1 MTLKDIA
8 LLNLRRRKAKAAFL
22 LAGLLIGV
30 TTVVALMSLVE
41 TMKEDITD
49 KLDKF
54 GANILIVP
62 KTENLPL
69 TYGGLSLGGVSF
81 EMEEIHQS
89 QLDQISTIR
98 NAANV
103 AALGPVALGVVEIEE
118 KKVLLSGVD
127 FEATRVLKPW
137 WKIQGEIPEGNQ
149 VILGSEAASPII
161 ALRDRSLEIG
171 DTLSASGRKLT
182 VTGIIAATG
191 SQDDQIIFTP
201 LATAQGMLGMEGRV
215 SMAEVAALCKD
226 CPIEDMVS
234 QISGVVPGGKVMGI
248 QSVVKGRMETLAHF
262 KRLTLSVSA
271 VVILVGSLVVLVTMM
286 GSVRERTREIGIFRA
301 IGYRR
306 SHVIRIVLLEAAI
319 VSALAG
325 LLGYFGGLGTTIA
338 ALPFFTESSDIAVHF
353 DPALAVG
360 AIIMS
365 VLLGLLAS
373 TYPALLAAK
382 LDPNDALRAL

>member
-1 MTLKDIA
+1 MNLKDIA

-41 TMKEDITD
+41 TMRDDITD

-62 KTENLPL
+62 KTESLSL

-81 EMEEIHQS
+81 EMKDIYQS
-89 QLDQISTIR
+89 QLEKISGIR

-103 AALGPVALGVVEIEE
+103 AALGPVALGVVEINE

-127 FEATRVLKPW
+127 FEATKILKPW
-137 WKIQGEIPEGNQ
+137 WKIQGESPKGDQ
-149 VILGSEAASPII
+149 VIIGAEAALNLGLS
-161 ALRDRSLEIG
+161 EG
-171 DTLSASGRKLT
+171 DTFSASGRELT

-201 LATAQGMLGMEGRV
+201 LATAQSMLDMEGRV

-226 CPIEDMVS
+226 CPIEEMVR
-234 QISGVVPGGKVMGI
+234 QISEVVPGGKVMGI

-262 KRLTLSVSA
+262 QRLTLGVSA
-271 VVILVGSLVVLVTMM
+271 VVVLVGSLVVLVTMM

-301 IGYRR
+301 IGFRR
-306 SHVIRIVLLEAAI
+306 SHIIRIVLLEAAI

-325 LLGYFGGLGTTIA
+325 ILGYIAGIGTTAA
-338 ALPFFTESSDIAVHF
+338 ALPFFTESADITVHF
-353 DPALAVG
+353 DPILAGG

-382 LDPNDALRAL
+382 LDPNEALRAL

>member
-41 TMKEDITD
+41 TMRQDITD

-62 KTENLPL
+62 KTENLSL

-81 EMEEIHQS
+81 EMEEIHES
-89 QLDQISTIR
+89 QLEKISSIR

-103 AALGPVALGVVEIEE
+103 AALGPVALGVVQVNE

-127 FEATRVLKPW
+127 FEATRILKPW
-137 WKIQGEIPEGNQ
+137 WKIQGEVPAGDQ
-149 VILGSEAASPII
+149 VLLGSEAA
-161 ALRDRSLEIG
+161 RSLDLDIG
-171 DTLSASGRKLT
+171 QTFTASGRDLT
-182 VTGIIAATG
+182 VTGIIEATG
-191 SQDDQIIFTP
+191 SQDDQIVFTP
-201 LATAQGMLGMEGRV
+201 LATAQSMLNMQGRV

-226 CPIEDMVS
+226 CPIDAMVS
-234 QISGVVPGGKVMGI
+234 QISDVVPGGKVMGI

-262 KRLTLSVSA
+262 QKLTLSVSA

-306 SHVIRIVLLEAAI
+306 SHVIRIVLLEAAL

-325 LLGYFGGLGTTIA
+325 ILGYFGGLGTTLA
-338 ALPFFTESSDIAVHF
+338 ALPFFTESADIAVHF
-353 DPALAVG
+353 DPVLAGGALG
-360 AIIMS
+360 MS

-373 TYPALLAAK
+373 IYPALLAAK

>member
-1 MTLKDIA
+1 
-8 LLNLRRRKAKAAFL
+8 
-22 LAGLLIGV
+22 
-30 TTVVALMSLVE
+30 
-41 TMKEDITD
+41 
-49 KLDKF
+49 
-54 GANILIVP
+54 
-62 KTENLPL
+62 
-69 TYGGLSLGGVSF
+69 
-81 EMEEIHQS
+81 MEEIHES
-89 QLDQISTIR
+89 QLEKISTIR

-103 AALGPVALGVVEIEE
+103 AALGPVVLGVVEIGE

-127 FEATRVLKPW
+127 FEATKVLKPW
-137 WKIQGEIPEGNQ
+137 WKIQGSEPAGNQ
-149 VILGSEAASPII
+149 VILGAEAANNLGL
-161 ALRDRSLEIG
+161 AEG
-171 DTLSASGRKLT
+171 DTFTAYGRELT

-226 CPIEDMVS
+226 CPIEEMVR
-234 QISGVVPGGKVMGI
+234 QISEVVPGGKVMGI

-262 KRLTLSVSA
+262 QRLTLSVSA

-306 SHVIRIVLLEAAI
+306 SHIIRIVLLEAAL

-325 LLGYFGGLGTTIA
+325 ILGYFGGIGTTFA
-338 ALPFFTESSDIAVHF
+338 ALPFFTESADVVVHF
-353 DPALAVG
+353 NPLLAGG
-360 AIIMS
+360 AIVMS
-365 VLLGLLAS
+365 VLLGLAAS

-382 LDPNDALRAL
+382 LDPNEALRAL

>member
-41 TMKEDITD
+41 TMREDITD

-62 KTENLPL
+62 KTENLSL

-81 EMEEIHQS
+81 EMEEIHES
-89 QLDQISTIR
+89 QLADISTIR
-98 NAANV
+98 NSANV
-103 AALGPVALGVVEIEE
+103 AALGPVVLGVVNIDN

-127 FEATRVLKPW
+127 FEATKILKPW
-137 WKIQGEIPEGNQ
+137 WKIQGSEPVENQ
-149 VILGSEAASPII
+149 VILGAEASKN
-161 ALRDRSLEIG
+161 LGLGVG
-171 DTLSASGRKLT
+171 DTISAYGRDLT
-182 VTGIIAATG
+182 ITGVIATTG

-226 CPIEDMVS
+226 CPIEEMVA
-234 QISGVVPGGKVMGI
+234 QISDVVPGGKVMGI

-262 KRLTLSVSA
+262 QRLTLSVSA
-271 VVILVGSLVVLVTMM
+271 VVVLVGSLVVLVTMM

-306 SHVIRIVLLEAAI
+306 SHIIRIVLLEAAI
-319 VSALAG
+319 GSALAG
-325 LLGYFGGLGTTIA
+325 LLGYF
-338 ALPFFTESSDIAVHF
+338 
-353 DPALAVG
+353 
-360 AIIMS
+360 
-365 VLLGLLAS
+365 
-373 TYPALLAAK
+373 
-382 LDPNDALRAL
+382 

>member
-41 TMKEDITD
+41 TMREDITD

-62 KTENLPL
+62 KTENLSL

-81 EMEEIHQS
+81 EMEEIHES
-89 QLDQISTIR
+89 QLERISTIR

-103 AALGPVALGVVEIEE
+103 AALGPVVLGVAEVDE

-127 FEATRVLKPW
+127 FEATRILKPW
-137 WKIQGEIPEGNQ
+137 WKIEGELPAGNE
-149 VILGSEAASPII
+149 VILGSEASRT
-161 ALRDRSLEIG
+161 LGLGIG
-171 DTLSASGRKLT
+171 DTFHAYGRELR
-182 VTGIIAATG
+182 VTGTIGTTG

-201 LATAQGMLGMEGRV
+201 LVTAQEMLGMEGRV

-226 CPIEDMVS
+226 CPIDEMVS

-248 QSVVKGRMETLAHF
+248 QSVVEGRMETLAHF
-262 KRLTLSVSA
+262 KRLTLGVSA
-271 VVILVGSLVVLVTMM
+271 VVVLVGSLVVLVTMM

-306 SHVIRIVLLEAAI
+306 SHVIRIVLLEAAL

-338 ALPFFTESSDIAVHF
+338 ALPFFTESADIAVHF
-353 DPALAVG
+353 DPVLAGG
-360 AIIMS
+360 AIFMS
-365 VLLGLLAS
+365 VLLGVLAS

>member
-41 TMKEDITD
+41 TMRQDITD

-62 KTENLPL
+62 KTENLSL

-81 EMEEIHQS
+81 EMEEIHES
-89 QLDQISTIR
+89 QLERISSIR

-103 AALGPVALGVVEIEE
+103 AALGPVALGVVQVNE

-127 FEATRVLKPW
+127 FEATRILKPW
-137 WKIQGEIPEGNQ
+137 WKIQGEVPAGDQ
-149 VILGSEAASPII
+149 VLLGSEAA
-161 ALRDRSLEIG
+161 RSLELDIG
-171 DTLSASGRKLT
+171 QTFTASGRDLT
-182 VTGIIAATG
+182 VTGIIEATG
-191 SQDDQIIFTP
+191 SQDDQIVFTP
-201 LATAQGMLGMEGRV
+201 LATAQSMLNMKGRV

-226 CPIEDMVS
+226 CPIDAMVS
-234 QISGVVPGGKVMGI
+234 QISDVVPGGKVMGI

-262 KRLTLSVSA
+262 QKLTLSVSA

-306 SHVIRIVLLEAAI
+306 SHVIRIVLLEAAL

-325 LLGYFGGLGTTIA
+325 ILGYFGGLGTTLA
-338 ALPFFTESSDIAVHF
+338 ALPFFTESADIAVHF
-353 DPALAVG
+353 DPVLAGGALG
-360 AIIMS
+360 MS

-373 TYPALLAAK
+373 IYPALLAAK

>member
-8 LLNLRRRKAKAAFL
+8 FLNLRRRKAKAAFL

-30 TTVVALMSLVE
+30 TTVVALMSLVDA
-41 TMKEDITD
+41 MREDITD

-62 KTENLPL
+62 RTENLSL

-81 EMEEIHQS
+81 EMQEIHMDE
-89 QLDQISTIR
+89 LAQISTIR

-103 AALGPVALGVVEIEE
+103 AAVGPVALGVVEVSGHQ
-118 KKVLLSGVD
+118 VLLSGID
-127 FEATRVLKPW
+127 FSAAHILKPW
-137 WKIQGEIPEGNQ
+137 WKFGGSDPVGDQ
-149 VILGSEAASPII
+149 VLLGSEAARTLGL
-161 ALRDRSLEIG
+161 AGG
-171 DTLSASGRKLT
+171 DTFTANGRKLS
-182 VTGIIAATG
+182 VVAVLDGTG

-201 LATAQGMLGMEGRV
+201 LPTAQSMLGMEGRV

-226 CPIEDMVS
+226 CPIESMVE
-234 QISGVVPGGKVMGI
+234 QISNVVPGGKVMGV
-248 QSVVKGRMETLAHF
+248 QSVVKGRMETLAQF
-262 KRLTLSVSA
+262 RKLTLSVSS

-306 SHVIRIVLLEAAI
+306 SHVIRIVLLEAAL

-325 LLGYFGGLGTTIA
+325 VLGYFGGLGTTIG
-338 ALPFFTESSDIAVHF
+338 ALPFFTESVNVHVPF
-353 DPALAVG
+353 DPVLFGGAV
-360 AIIMS
+360 IMS
-365 VLLGLLAS
+365 VLLGLAAS

>member
-1 MTLKDIA
+1 MNLKDIA

-41 TMKEDITD
+41 TMRDDITD

-62 KTENLPL
+62 KTESLSL

-81 EMEEIHQS
+81 EMEDIYQS
-89 QLDQISTIR
+89 QLEKISGIR

-103 AALGPVALGVVEIEE
+103 AALGPVALGVVEINER
-118 KKVLLSGVD
+118 KVLLSGVD
-127 FEATRVLKPW
+127 FEATKILKPW
-137 WKIQGEIPEGNQ
+137 WKIQGENPKGDQ
-149 VILGSEAASPII
+149 VIIGAEAALNLGLS
-161 ALRDRSLEIG
+161 EG
-171 DTLSASGRKLT
+171 DTFSASGRELT

-201 LATAQGMLGMEGRV
+201 LATAQSMLGMEGRV

-226 CPIEDMVS
+226 CPIEEMVR
-234 QISGVVPGGKVMGI
+234 QISEVVPSGKVMGI

-262 KRLTLSVSA
+262 QRLTLGVSA
-271 VVILVGSLVVLVTMM
+271 VVVLVGSLVVLVTMM

-301 IGYRR
+301 IGFRR
-306 SHVIRIVLLEAAI
+306 SHIIRIVLLEAAI

-325 LLGYFGGLGTTIA
+325 ILGYIAGIGTTAA
-338 ALPFFTESSDIAVHF
+338 ALPFFTESADIAVHF
-353 DPALAVG
+353 DPILAGG

-382 LDPNDALRAL
+382 LDPNEALRAL

>member
-30 TTVVALMSLVE
+30 TTVVALMTLVDA
-41 TMKEDITD
+41 MREDITD

-62 KTENLPL
+62 KTENLSL

-81 EMEEIHQS
+81 EMEEIHTD
-89 QLDQISTIR
+89 QLDNIGSIK

-103 AALGPVALGVVEIEE
+103 AAVGPVALGVVEVSD
-118 KKVLLSGVD
+118 KKVLLSGVN
-127 FEATRVLKPW
+127 FEASHILKPW
-137 WKIQGEIPEGNQ
+137 WNVQGDLPTGDQ
-149 VILGSEAASPII
+149 VILGSEAAMN
-161 ALRDRSLEIG
+161 LGLNIG
-171 DTLSASGRKLT
+171 DTFTANDRELT
-182 VTGIIAATG
+182 VTGLLDPTG

-201 LATAQGMLGMEGRV
+201 LATAQSMLGMEGRV

-226 CPIEDMVS
+226 CPITEMVR
-234 QISGVVPGGKVMGI
+234 QISGVVPGGKVMGV
-248 QSVVKGRMETLAHF
+248 QSVVKGRMETLAQF
-262 KRLTLSVSA
+262 KKLTLGVSS

-306 SHVIRIVLLEAAI
+306 SHIIRIVLLEAAL

-325 LLGYFGGLGTTIA
+325 ILGYFGGLGTTIA
-338 ALPFFTESSDIAVHF
+338 TLPFFTESVDVHVPLDPFLAGGAVI
-353 DPALAVG
+353 G
-360 AIIMS
+360 AI
-365 VLLGLLAS
+365 LLGLIAS

>member
-1 MTLKDIA
+1 MTLKDIS

-41 TMKEDITD
+41 TMRADITD

-62 KTENLPL
+62 KTENLSL

-81 EMEEIHQS
+81 EMEDIYES
-89 QLDQISTIR
+89 QLEQISTIR
-98 NAANV
+98 NSANV
-103 AALGPVALGVVEIEE
+103 AALGPVALGVVEINE

-127 FEATRVLKPW
+127 FEATKILKPW
-137 WKIQGEIPEGNQ
+137 WKIRGNEPVGDQ
-149 VILGSEAASPII
+149 VLLGAEAAK
-161 ALRDRSLEIG
+161 SLGLGVG
-171 DTLSASGRKLT
+171 DTFTTAERDLT
-182 VTGIIAATG
+182 VTGTIDMTG

-201 LATAQGMLGMEGRV
+201 LATAQGILGMEGRV
-215 SMAEVAALCKD
+215 SMAEVAALCNN
-226 CPIEDMVS
+226 CPIDAMVR
-234 QISGVVPGGKVMGI
+234 QISDVVPGGKVMGV

-301 IGYRR
+301 IGFRR

-325 LLGYFGGLGTTIA
+325 VLGYFGGLGTTIA
-338 ALPFFTESSDIAVHF
+338 ALPFFTESADIAVHF
-353 DPALAVG
+353 DPVLAGG
-360 AIIMS
+360 AVIMS
-365 VLLGLLAS
+365 MLLGLVAS

>member
-1 MTLKDIA
+1 MTLKDIS

-41 TMKEDITD
+41 TMRADITD

-62 KTENLPL
+62 KTENLSL

-81 EMEEIHQS
+81 EMEDIYES
-89 QLDQISTIR
+89 QLEQISTIR
-98 NAANV
+98 NSANV
-103 AALGPVALGVVEIEE
+103 AALGPVALGVVEINE

-127 FEATRVLKPW
+127 FEATKILKPW
-137 WKIQGEIPEGNQ
+137 WKIRGNEPVGNQ
-149 VILGSEAASPII
+149 VLLGAEAAKSLG
-161 ALRDRSLEIG
+161 LRIG
-171 DTLSASGRKLT
+171 DTFTTAGRDLT
-182 VTGIIAATG
+182 VTGTIDMTG

-201 LATAQGMLGMEGRV
+201 LATAQKILGMEGRV

-226 CPIEDMVS
+226 CPIDAMVS
-234 QISGVVPGGKVMGI
+234 QISDVIPGGKVMGV

-262 KRLTLSVSA
+262 QRLTLSVSA

-301 IGYRR
+301 IGFRR
-306 SHVIRIVLLEAAI
+306 SHVIRIVLLEAAL

-325 LLGYFGGLGTTIA
+325 VLGYVGGLGTTIA
-338 ALPFFTESSDIAVHF
+338 ALPFFTESADIAVHF
-353 DPALAVG
+353 DPVLAGG
-360 AIIMS
+360 AVIMS
-365 VLLGLLAS
+365 VLLGLVAS

>member
-41 TMKEDITD
+41 TMREDITD

-62 KTENLPL
+62 KTENLSL

-81 EMEEIHQS
+81 EMEEIHES
-89 QLDQISTIR
+89 QLEKISTIR
-98 NAANV
+98 NSANV
-103 AALGPVALGVVEIEE
+103 AALGPVALGVVQVGD

-127 FEATRVLKPW
+127 FEATKVLKPW
-137 WKIQGEIPEGNQ
+137 WKIQGEVPVGDQ
-149 VILGSEAASPII
+149 VILGSEAAQNLGLV
-161 ALRDRSLEIG
+161 AG
-171 DTLSASGRKLT
+171 DSFTASERELT
-182 VTGIIAATG
+182 VTGVIAATG

-201 LATAQGMLGMEGRV
+201 LATAQSMLGMEGRV

-234 QISGVVPGGKVMGI
+234 QISSAIPGAKVMGI
-248 QSVVKGRMETLAHF
+248 QQVVKSRMETLSHF
-262 KRLTLSVSA
+262 RKLSMGVSA

-286 GSVRERTREIGIFRA
+286 SSVRERTREIGIFRA

-306 SHVIRIVLLEAAI
+306 GHIIRIIFLEAGI
-319 VSALAG
+319 ISALAG
-325 LLGYFGGLGTTIA
+325 ILGYLSGTGATK
-338 ALPFFTESSDIAVHF
+338 LFVPLFTESTHVAVPF
-353 DPALAVG
+353 DPVLAGG
-360 AIIMS
+360 AF
-365 VLLGLLAS
+365 VLSIVLGLTAS
-373 TYPALLAAK
+373 VYPALMAAR
-382 LDPNDALRAL
+382 LDPNEALRSL